1 MQQTGPL
8 RLYDTQRSG
17 NAWKVR
23 LLAGYIGQPLER
35 STLSIDKG
43 DLETPE
49 FRAIAR
55 FRQVPVL
62 EMPDGRRIAESGAIL
77 FFLAQGTD
85 WWPKDPLE
93 QADVLSWMS
102 FEQSSHMHPLAQLR
116 LHRAL
121 HPDRNVE
128 RSKVEEWESKANG
141 ALAVLEERLSQVEEG
156 DWLATH
162 SQPSIAD
169 IALYPYTRMAGMGG
183 IELDNKPGVSNWLK
197 RVESLPGYS
206 ALFPGRAELNESVV
220 EG

>member
-1 MQQTGPL
+1 M

-23 LLAGYIGQPLER
+23 LLASFIGQPLER
-35 STLSIDKG
+35 RTLSIDKG

-55 FRQVPVL
+55 FRQVPVI
-62 EMPDGRRIAESGAIL
+62 EMADGRTIAESAAIL

-85 WWPKDPLE
+85 WWPKDPSE

-102 FEQSSHMHPLAQLR
+102 FEQSAHMHPLAQLR

-121 HPDRNVE
+121 HPDWKVE
-128 RSKVEEWESKANG
+128 RGDVEEWERKANR
-141 ALAVLEERLSQVEEG
+141 ALAVLDERLGQVEEG
-156 DWLATH
+156 NWLATG

-169 IALYPYTRMAGMGG
+169 IALYPYTRMARMGG
-183 IELDNKPGVSNWLK
+183 IELDDKPNVLSWLK
-197 RVESLPGYS
+197 RIESLPGYS
-206 ALFPGRAELNESVV
+206 ALFPGKAELNESVV
-220 EG
+220 ES